1 MLQRSCVR
9 RLVKFG
15 TFLVLFVIL
24 TFLIPKVL
32 VLVLSSDQFG
42 DAISYFNFLNT
53 NILIALYYEMA
64 ILALFLSYL
73 MTKLIFHFMRKD

>member
-1 MLQRSCVR
+1 M
-9 RLVKFG
+9 RLAKFG
-15 TFLVLFVIL
+15 TFLTLFVIL
-24 TFLIPKVL
+24 TFLIPEVL

-42 DAISYFNFLNT
+42 NAISYFNFLNT

-73 MTKLIFHFMRKD
+73 MTKVIFHLIRKK

>member
-1 MLQRSCVR
+1 M
-9 RLVKFG
+9 RLAKFG
-15 TFLVLFVIL
+15 TFLTLFVIL
-24 TFLIPKVL
+24 TFLIPEVL

-42 DAISYFNFLNT
+42 NAISYFNFLNT

-73 MTKLIFHFMRKD
+73 MTKVIFHLIRKDK